1 MMTKSISIYVGH
13 IDVDVNMD
21 DFETDDLVAEIALR
35 VANGDAAVPA
45 LNSDTPHPLH
55 EIYYAFK
62 FGLNDRAT
70 ELMRAYVCDQLGV
83 IL

>member
-1 MMTKSISIYVGH
+1 MSKSISVYVGH
-13 IDVDVNMD
+13 IDVDVD
-21 DFETDDLVAEIALR
+21 LADFDTDDLVAEIASR
-35 VANGDAAVPA
+35 AANGESETPS
-45 LNSDTPHPLH
+45 LGSETPHPLH

-62 FGLNDRAT
+62 FNLSDRAT

>member
-1 MMTKSISIYVGH
+1 MTKSISVYVGH
-13 IDVDVNMD
+13 IDVEVDMA
-21 DFETDDLVAEIALR
+21 DFNTDDLVAEIAAR
-35 VANGDAAVPA
+35 VANGETETPT
-45 LNSDTPHPLH
+45 LNSETPHPLH